1 MKFDFIKN
9 KKISFIIVA
18 VVLVVGIASFIFRGF
33 NIDIDFAGGTEIVI
47 EIGQDFNEDDVRAVV
62 ENVTSNNIVSSIRK
76 SGSRNDEVV
85 IQTKEIDSDT
95 RSKVV
100 SAVCEKYS
108 LDSETALLSVDN
120 VGASVGSKLL
130 RDAILASALAVVLML
145 AYITFRFAFLSGL
158 SSIVCLS
165 HDVFVLMTVYSL
177 FDIPM
182 GTTVIAAI
190 LTILGYSIN
199 ATIIVFDRVRSNQRS
214 MGESSFGEVVNVSIN
229 QTLKRSL
236 FTTITTLL
244 TIGMVYLLGVDSIKQ
259 FAFPLIV
266 GIFAGLFSSVFL
278 AGPVWETLHN
288 KFGNVQ
294 LIKKQKAGK
303 DQ

>member
-1 MKFDFIKN
+1 MKIDFVKN

-18 VVLVVGIASFIFRGF
+18 VVFVVGMASFIIRGF
-33 NIDIDFAGGTEIVI
+33 NIDIDFVGGTEII
-47 EIGQDFNEDDVRAVV
+47 IDIGSDFNEDDVRAVV
-62 ENVTSNNIVSSIRK
+62 ENVTSDNIVSSIRK
-76 SGSRNDEVV
+76 SGNSGDEVV
-85 IQTKEIDSDT
+85 IQTKEIDSEM

-100 SAVCEKYS
+100 EVVCEKYS
-108 LDSETALLSVDN
+108 LNPETALLSVDN

-130 RDAILASALAVVLML
+130 RDAILASVLAVVLML
-145 AYITFRFAFLSGL
+145 VYISFRFALLSGVAAV
-158 SSIVCLS
+158 VCLC
-165 HDVFVLMTVYSL
+165 HDVFVMMTVYSL

-199 ATIIVFDRVRSNQRS
+199 ATIIVFDRVRTNKRS
-214 MGESSFGEVVNVSIN
+214 IGEKTFDDVVNLSVN

-236 FTTITTLL
+236 YTTITTLF

-266 GIFAGLFSSVFL
+266 GICAGLFSSVFL
-278 AGPVWETLHN
+278 AGPVWAMLQN
-288 KFGNVQ
+288 KFGNNK
-294 LIKKQKAGK
+294 LKK
-303 DQ
+303 